1 MAKSKTYVEEV
12 KTFNPVVTEC
22 LYGII
27 DNLQRIY
34 ENCLSEVAGVFI
46 VSGFVRVFAQ
56 QKNYLDNLREE
67 AADAIKSRDKDAI
80 KRAAYRVNNALDN
93 KAFDD
98 AWSTIAGMYDSLIT
112 RTIDGQTSDQLIGS
126 FKTADEILD
135 SCRKYTQE
143 QKEAALDESIKT
155 LQALITL

>member
-1 MAKSKTYVEEV
+1 MAKSKAYIEEV
-12 KTFNPVVTEC
+12 KTFNPVITDC

-27 DNLQRIY
+27 DNLQKIY

-56 QKNYLDNLREE
+56 QKNYLDNLRED
-67 AADAIKSRDKDAI
+67 AADAIKTRDKDAI
-80 KRAAYRVNNALDN
+80 KRAVYRINNALDN

-98 AWSTIAGMYDSLIT
+98 TWSAIAGMYDSLIT
-112 RTIDGQTSDQLIGS
+112 KTIDNQTSDQLIGS
-126 FKTADEILD
+126 FKTAEEILE
-135 SCRKYTQE
+135 SCKKYTQE

-155 LQALITL
+155 LQAMINL

>member
-1 MAKSKTYVEEV
+1 MAKSKAYVEEV

-22 LYGII
+22 LNGII
-27 DNLQRIY
+27 DNLQKIY

-67 AADAIKSRDKDAI
+67 AAEAIKSRDKDAL
-80 KRAAYRVNNALDN
+80 KRATYRINNALDN

-98 AWSTIAGMYDSLIT
+98 TWSTIAGMYDSLIT

-126 FKTADEILD
+126 FKTADEILE

-155 LQALITL
+155 LQALINF

>member
-1 MAKSKTYVEEV
+1 MAKSKAYVEEV
-12 KTFNPVVTEC
+12 KTFNPVITDC

-27 DNLQRIY
+27 DNLQKIY
-34 ENCLSEVAGVFI
+34 ENCISDVAGVFI

-67 AADAIKSRDKDAI
+67 AADAIKARDKDAI
-80 KRAAYRVNNALDN
+80 KRAVYRVNNALDN

-98 AWSTIAGMYDSLIT
+98 TWSAIAGMYDSLIT
-112 RTIDGQTSDQLIGS
+112 KTIDCQTSDQLIGS
-126 FKTADEILD
+126 FKTADEILE

-155 LQALITL
+155 LQSLINM